1 MTTDSSIVG
10 SSAGLLADRAGRR
23 RSCQSRRLAGY
34 RSGRPHVYRVCMD
47 MQRTYFRLCSSCK
60 RELPFE
66 STYFTCSVS
75 TCNRRRTGLTF
86 CSLPCFEAHVPI
98 VRHREAWAEEQRAP
112 TRDEWAQQQAAE
124 LAEAAVADEPARDP
138 KRERRIVGVG
148 TSGAQPAL
156 RDEALPRDVLIVASK
171 LKAYIRARSGM
182 NTSDGVM
189 DALSD
194 IVRELC
200 DGAIRKAAA
209 DGRKTVL
216 DRDF

>member
-1 MTTDSSIVG
+1 
-10 SSAGLLADRAGRR
+10 
-23 RSCQSRRLAGY
+23 
-34 RSGRPHVYRVCMD
+34 MD
-47 MQRTYFRLCSSCK
+47 MQRTHFRLCSSCK

-66 STYFTCSVS
+66 GKYFTCSVS
-75 TCNRRRTGLTF
+75 TCNRKRTGLTF
-86 CSLPCFEAHVPI
+86 CSLPCFEAHVPV

-112 TRDEWAQQQAAE
+112 TREQWLEEQAAE
-124 LAEAAVADEPARDP
+124 LADEAAARELPAESR
-138 KRERRIVGVG
+138 RERRIVGA
-148 TSGAQPAL
+148 GAQEPQSAAL
-156 RDEALPRDVLIVASK
+156 RDQGVPRDVLIIASK

-209 DGRKTVL
+209 DGRKTVM